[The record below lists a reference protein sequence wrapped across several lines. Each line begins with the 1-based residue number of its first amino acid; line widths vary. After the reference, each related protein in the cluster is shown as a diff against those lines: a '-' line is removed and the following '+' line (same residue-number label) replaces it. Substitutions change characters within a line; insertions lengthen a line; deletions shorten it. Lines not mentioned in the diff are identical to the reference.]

1 MPTHYERLSFLDNTF
16 LAMEG
21 SNNPMHVGGTLVFEQ
36 GTDGGTVDI
45 GAIRGF
51 IGARLR
57 YVPRYRQR
65 LQWIPVERHPVWVDD
80 AHFDLAYHV
89 RHTALPRPGSEEQL
103 RDFAG
108 QVLSQ
113 HLDRSKPLWEA
124 WVVEGIEGGKF
135 ALVSK
140 VHHCMVDGVGGVD
153 LLKVLL
159 APFPSDEVGEPD
171 AFEPRPA
178 PTPAQL
184 FADEAARRILA
195 PIQAARSLRRF
206 IEGTKELRA
215 DLQHRFTAMTSSAR
229 SGWFSRASETPLN
242 QRIGPNRRVD
252 FLVSE
257 LEPMKVIKDAFGGT
271 VNDVVI
277 AAVAGAVR
285 SFLIE
290 DRGVD
295 PAGLDFRAM
304 VPVSTRGHEPPDGAG
319 NRVAMWLIDLPLAEP
334 DPVARLRAVSAATA
348 HLKETNQ
355 ALGVSLLTQSASFTP
370 STVLSVAA
378 RFAAATARPF
388 NMTITNVPGPQV
400 PLYLMTARL
409 TRIFPMVPLWVNHGL
424 GVALFSYEGM
434 LNWGLSSDLDSVPDL
449 ERFVSHLRASL
460 SELHV
465 AAAGE

>member
-1 MPTHYERLSFLDNTF
+1 
-16 LAMEG
+16 
-21 SNNPMHVGGTLVFEQ
+21 
-36 GTDGGTVDI
+36 
-45 GAIRGF
+45 
-51 IGARLR
+51 
-57 YVPRYRQR
+57 
-65 LQWIPVERHPVWVDD
+65 
-80 AHFDLAYHV
+80 
-89 RHTALPRPGSEEQL
+89 
-103 RDFAG
+103 
-108 QVLSQ
+108 
-113 HLDRSKPLWEA
+113 
-124 WVVEGIEGGKF
+124 
-135 ALVSK
+135 
-140 VHHCMVDGVGGVD
+140 
-153 LLKVLL
+153 VLL

-171 AFEPRPA
+171 VFEPRPA

-184 FADEAARRILA
+184 FADEAARRVLA

-206 IEGTKELRA
+206 IEGTKELGA
-215 DLQHRFTAMTSSAR
+215 DLQHRFAAMTSSAR
-229 SGWFSRASETPLN
+229 SGWFSRASDTPLN
-242 QRIGPNRRVD
+242 QRIGPNRRID
-252 FLVSE
+252 FLVSA
-257 LEPMKVIKDAFGGT
+257 LEPMKVVKDAFGGT

-285 SFLIE
+285 SFLME

-319 NRVAMWLIDLPLAEP
+319 NRVAMWLIDLPLGEP

-449 ERFVSHLRASL
+449 ERFVSRLRASL